1 VSREAREQA
10 ILEIVEETVVRNQKE
25 LVLLLAARGIAVG
38 QATVSRD
45 IKRLGLVKRP
55 ARRGGYRYSAPG
67 GPAPTPPRTR
77 RHLRIACE
85 QFVTRI
91 GPGEALL
98 VLKTLTGRANAVAVA
113 LDECGLDGV
122 VGTLAGDDTI
132 LVVASDQA
140 ARGRLQEELSAMVAG
155 SGG

>member
-1 VSREAREQA
+1 MSQEAREQA
-10 ILEIVEETVVRNQKE
+10 ILEIVEETVVRNQRE
-25 LVLLLAARGIAVG
+25 LVALLAARGLAVA

-67 GPAPTPPRTR
+67 VPAPTPPRTR

-91 GPGEALL
+91 GTGEALL

-132 LVVASDQA
+132 LVVTSDRA
-140 ARGRLQEELSAMVAG
+140 ARGRLEQQLGAMVEGADG
-155 SGG
+155 